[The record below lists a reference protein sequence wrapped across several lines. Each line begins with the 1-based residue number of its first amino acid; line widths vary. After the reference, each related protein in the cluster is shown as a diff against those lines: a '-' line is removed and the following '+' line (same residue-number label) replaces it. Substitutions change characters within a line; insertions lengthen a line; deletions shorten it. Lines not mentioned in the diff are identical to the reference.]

1 MGNALSLKSLFGNQ
15 TNQESDSVS
24 GCVSALA
31 HDLAHFQITSQV
43 PEGLNQHVA
52 SSKKAQAK
60 WYNKL
65 LLAWREANPPPK
77 TPEQASRLV
86 IQTLKQNNVDQ
97 GLLKFYSLPIPHDL
111 IGSFPPPWPKGVIFE
126 LRTLPVDARAVAD
139 GDGLTVYVDVA
150 DPREAANV
158 PREVLLAVSK
168 RSIARASRDY
178 LMADGLQRKIAA
190 AGYRVLNGSN
200 NEDVLA
206 KKYRIRL
213 RGIDAPE
220 NQMPYGLE
228 SKVEL
233 TYLVQGKCLV
243 VHVYGEDQYGR
254 LVGDVYCNGKFA
266 QEIMLKKGLAWHYKA
281 YDNRPELIKWEKDAR
296 VARVG
301 LWAASNPE
309 KPWEWRKANRQGRG
323 ILELIIDLFK
333 LMADY
338 LFRGNHNTKRR

>member
-1 MGNALSLKSLFGNQ
+1 MENALSLKSLFGNQ

-43 PEGLNQHVA
+43 PKGLNQHVA
-52 SSKKAQAK
+52 SSKKAQVE
-60 WYNKL
+60 KL
-65 LLAWREANPPPK
+65 LVAWKDANPRPK

-86 IQTLKQNNVDQ
+86 IQTLKQDNGTGVFGFVQ
-97 GLLKFYSLPIPHDL
+97 GLLKFYGLPIPHDL
-111 IGSFPPPWPKGVIFE
+111 IGAFPPPWPIGVIFE
-126 LRTLPVDARAVAD
+126 LRTLPVDARAVPD

-150 DPREAANV
+150 DPREAPNKA
-158 PREVLLAVSK
+158 RE
-168 RSIARASRDY
+168 SRDY
-178 LMADGLQRKIAA
+178 LTANGLQHKISA

-200 NEDVLA
+200 NEDVLS

-213 RGIDAPE
+213 MGMDAPE

-233 TYLVQGKCLV
+233 TNLDQGKCLV

-254 LVGDVYCNGKFA
+254 LVGDIYCNGKFA

-281 YDNRPELIKWEKDAR
+281 YDNRPELIKFEKDAR
-296 VARVG
+296 DARVG
-301 LWAASNPE
+301 LWASSNPE
-309 KPWEWRKANRQGRG
+309 KPWEWRKANRRGRS
-323 ILELIIDLFK
+323 ILELIIDLLK
-333 LMADY
+333 LMDGH
-338 LFRGNHNTKRR
+338 LFGGIVTLNSVHISFALTT